1 MLMLWLASRAKAAWL
16 GLGKHY
22 CSAKKYQFLVA
33 VITDGDGPASQRKWP
48 VLIATKH
55 LEISPGVLK
64 DIHRCKPNCGRLFG
78 SLVGYK
84 NK

>member
-1 MLMLWLASRAKAAWL
+1 MLMLWLASRAKATWL

-33 VITDGDGPASQRKWP
+33 TITDADGP

-55 LEISPGVLK
+55 LEISPDVLK
-64 DIHRCKPNCGRLFG
+64 NIHRCKPNCGRLFG